1 MYDPTNFPYISF
13 LFYNKYD
20 PKKFREEVKYYPD
33 NFGPFYYVKSF
44 GRYNFVDNIDYEH
57 LEKNTI
63 YIDYRGIRNE
73 DYKILDPSGEPVFKY
88 FFKE

>member
-1 MYDPTNFPYISF
+1 
-13 LFYNKYD
+13 
-20 PKKFREEVKYYPD
+20 
-33 NFGPFYYVKSF
+33 VKSF

-73 DYKILDPSGEPVFKY
+73 DYKILDPSGDPVFKY